1 MRRFARAVSFS
12 LSRYLVVV
20 VIVVVSRTHART
32 LAGAQRC
39 ANKISDVHDDD
50 LIMIELRSIE
60 NDAIVGIAI

>member
-12 LSRYLVVV
+12 LSRYLA
-20 VIVVVSRTHART
+20 ISSSFHART
-32 LAGAQRC
+32 LAALAGAQRC